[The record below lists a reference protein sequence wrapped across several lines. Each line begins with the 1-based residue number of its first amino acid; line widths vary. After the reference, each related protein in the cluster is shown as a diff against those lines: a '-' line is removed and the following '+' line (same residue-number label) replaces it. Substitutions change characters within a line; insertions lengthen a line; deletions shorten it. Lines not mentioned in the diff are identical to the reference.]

1 MSALK
6 LRHGIAALWI
16 AASILPGHA
25 AEQIEA
31 IGAEKC
37 AGRAQAHEVAFL
49 APDSATVEAIAKVL
63 RRGVALSDPGVAT
76 LSIDGKPCTE
86 GRCAFQA
93 KKGETYRL
101 RATTSVRDA
110 NDLCIAVTRP

>member
-6 LRHGIAALWI
+6 ARYGIAALGLVLSTVSAY
-16 AASILPGHA
+16 AAG
-25 AEQIEA
+25 QIES

-37 AGRAQAHEVAFL
+37 AGRAQAHQVAFL
-49 APDSATVEAIAKVL
+49 APESATLEATAKVL
-63 RRGVALSDPGVAT
+63 RKGVALSAPEVAT
-76 LSIDGKPCTE
+76 LSIDGKPCTD

-101 RATTSVRDA
+101 TATTAVA
-110 NDLCIAVTRP
+110 NATDLCIAVTRP

>member
-6 LRHGIAALWI
+6 VRHGIAALSLALSTVSAD
-16 AASILPGHA
+16 AAG
-25 AEQIEA
+25 QIES
-31 IGAEKC
+31 IGAENC

-49 APDSATVEAIAKVL
+49 APESATVEATAKVL
-63 RRGVALSDPGVAT
+63 RNGVALSAPDVAT
-76 LSIDGKPCTE
+76 LSIDGKPCTD

-101 RATTSVRDA
+101 AATTGVANA

>member
-6 LRHGIAALWI
+6 VRHRIAALTFALSTVSAD
-16 AASILPGHA
+16 AAG
-25 AEQIEA
+25 QIEA

-49 APDSATVEAIAKVL
+49 APESATLEATAKVL
-63 RRGVALSDPGVAT
+63 RKGVALSAPDVAT
-76 LSIDGKPCTE
+76 LSIDGKPCTD

-101 RATTSVRDA
+101 SATTAVA
-110 NDLCIAVTRP
+110 NATDLCIAVTRP

>member
-1 MSALK
+1 MASAD
-6 LRHGIAALWI
+6 
-16 AASILPGHA
+16 A

-49 APDSATVEAIAKVL
+49 APESATVEATAKVL
-63 RRGVALSDPGVAT
+63 RRGLAVTDPEAAT
-76 LSIDGKPCTE
+76 LSIDGKPCTD
-86 GRCAFQA
+86 GRCGFQA

-101 RATTSVRDA
+101 RATTAISGA